1 MVRQYVSSIVVCKWF
16 KLELIFFLEGDAPGL
31 SQEDMQASIA
41 TLKSIADSLALEMA
55 QLRERKEGEGLVTE
69 FLLRRSLEF
78 DDFMEVR

>member
-1 MVRQYVSSIVVCKWF
+1 MYVIG
-16 KLELIFFLEGDAPGL
+16 IHLEGDAPGL

-41 TLKSIADSLALEMA
+41 TLKSIADSLGLEMA

>member
-1 MVRQYVSSIVVCKWF
+1 
-16 KLELIFFLEGDAPGL
+16 
-31 SQEDMQASIA
+31 MQASIA
-41 TLKSIADSLALEMA
+41 TLKSIADSLGLEMV

>member
-1 MVRQYVSSIVVCKWF
+1 
-16 KLELIFFLEGDAPGL
+16 
-31 SQEDMQASIA
+31 MQASIA

-69 FLLRRSLEF
+69 FLLRRSLDF